1 MKKQTLALFCAMS
14 VLVTGC
20 STPTNAPAQ
29 PDKNSTELVT
39 NTEADPSAANEPGT
53 PAATA
58 DGIPSVTYNLISN
71 EYPSGDNE
79 TTLLYSSY
87 SLPVVTVA
95 GNQGSSD
102 AINSVFTEHK
112 QSYDDEVAEAL
123 KEATSWYGD
132 APEDFASYGFYY
144 SYDVK
149 RCDDRILSLRSCDDS
164 YCGGAHGYYSY
175 SGWNFDTKTGAKLSL
190 SDIATDKDTLL
201 ACAKNYILGQLS
213 LPKYSDMLMM
223 DLADITSSNDMDEYI
238 LTDDT
243 WFFTNSGLT
252 FVSNTGVLGSYAA
265 GAFFFT
271 IPYQQLE
278 GLKPEY
284 AYDGPLELNA
294 EIGSTISADLDG
306 NEEMDAVFYDC
317 SLNDDTGE
325 VTATLTVNGTD
336 FSDQLAGMLSDG
348 AVYLQDCKYYIV
360 DLDTSDSFAEIAILD
375 NGPSADPVTHFFRYD
390 KGQLSYLGGIYGLLT
405 DSNTRNNGDG
415 SITGQQLIS
424 LLETVTVPVTYVLK
438 NGKLEQ
444 KEEDWY
450 YIDDSNLP
458 QEFRSHDIL
467 KDVVVYTDKDQNS
480 ETVTLTSEDGP
491 VTFPATDDKNWFM
504 LKTKDDQTYYIYLKD
519 FGTLESGDWVN
530 EVFSN
535 LLQAG

>member
-1 MKKQTLALFCAMS
+1 M
-14 VLVTGC
+14 
-20 STPTNAPAQ
+20 
-29 PDKNSTELVT
+29 
-39 NTEADPSAANEPGT
+39 
-53 PAATA
+53 
-58 DGIPSVTYNLISN
+58 
-71 EYPSGDNE
+71 
-79 TTLLYSSY
+79 
-87 SLPVVTVA
+87 
-95 GNQGSSD
+95 
-102 AINSVFTEHK
+102 
-112 QSYDDEVAEAL
+112 
-123 KEATSWYGD
+123 
-132 APEDFASYGFYY
+132 
-144 SYDVK
+144 K

-201 ACAKNYILGQLS
+201 ACAKNYILEQLS

-223 DLADITSSNDMDEYI
+223 DLADITSSNDMDEYV

-375 NGPSADPVTHFFRYD
+375 NGPSDDPVTHFFRYN

-415 SITGQQLIS
+415 SITGRQLIS

-504 LKTKDDQTYYIYLKD
+504 LKTKDDQTYYIYLED